1 MVRKGFDRSHPPQDA
16 KVVHTPS
23 TGSSPEKTGV
33 VPLAIPSQS
42 GGGLTPDE

>member
-1 MVRKGFDRSHPPQDA
+1 MVHKGFKGSVPPQMA
-16 KVVHTPS
+16 NVVHTPS

-42 GGGLTPDE
+42 GGGLTPHE